1 MKTLI
6 ATASQTVGPFL
17 HIGLDWLTRDQ
28 LVPDGSEGERIT
40 VEGVLIDGNGS
51 PVPDGVIEIW
61 QANER
66 GEYVQPQ
73 VPAAKP
79 HAAFSGFGRM
89 STDEQGKFRFY
100 TIKPGRVAAA
110 DGRLQ
115 APHIAMSVFA
125 RGIIKRMA
133 TRIYFA
139 DEASN
144 ADDPILQLVPAERRI
159 TLIAQ
164 LVNAAPKIFRFN
176 VILQGEW
183 QGQSETVFFDF

>member
-17 HIGLDWLTRDQ
+17 HIGLDWLNRNQ
-28 LVPDGSEGERIT
+28 LVSDRAEGERIT

-61 QANER
+61 QANEQS
-66 GEYVQPQ
+66 EYVQPQ
-73 VPAAKP
+73 APAAKP
-79 HAAFSGFGRM
+79 HAVFSGFGRM
-89 STDEQGKFRFY
+89 STDEQGAFRFH

-115 APHIAMSVFA
+115 APHIAVSVFA

-144 ADDPILQLVPAERRI
+144 ADDPILQLVSTERRI
-159 TLIAQ
+159 TLVAQ
-164 LVNAAPKIFRFN
+164 LVNAAPKTFCFN
-176 VILQGEW
+176 IILQGEW
-183 QGQSETVFFDF
+183 QGQKETVFFDF